1 MKPMRHGAM
10 RRGVSS
16 ETTGAMSLR
25 TCRASSFRARARGY
39 QARCRFFGKD
49 QTELNESRRS
59 SCTSAAWTRWRQHSG
74 VAWESTVDKLL
85 PIN

>member
-25 TCRASSFRARARGY
+25 TCRSSSFRARARGY
-39 QARCRFFGKD
+39 QARCRVFGKD
-49 QTELNESRRS
+49 QTELNEVEEGFVHQRGLDAL
-59 SCTSAAWTRWRQHSG
+59 AAALWRCLGKHR
-74 VAWESTVDKLL
+74 
-85 PIN
+85 

>member
-16 ETTGAMSLR
+16 ETTSAMSLR

-49 QTELNESRRS
+49 QTELNEVEEEFVHQRGVDAL
-59 SCTSAAWTRWRQHSG
+59 AAALWRCLGKHR
-74 VAWESTVDKLL
+74 
-85 PIN
+85 